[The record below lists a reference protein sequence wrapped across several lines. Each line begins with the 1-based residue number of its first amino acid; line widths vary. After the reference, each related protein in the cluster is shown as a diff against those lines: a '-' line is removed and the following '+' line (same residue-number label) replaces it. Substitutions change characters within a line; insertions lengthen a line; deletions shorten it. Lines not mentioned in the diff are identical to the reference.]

1 MQYFRFSVGSIA
13 TLFEITFLVV
23 SLWLSAF
30 GQRLKPDSYQPSAII
45 YMNFSSKLIENAVES
60 FASLPGIGRKT
71 ALRLTLHLVGSDLKE
86 TEQIAESI
94 LNMRRNIQHCTICHN
109 LSDEPICN
117 VCSDK
122 RRERHLVCVV
132 ESIRDVMAIEDT
144 SQYRGLYH
152 VLGGLINPL
161 EGIGPSELEIDSLLQ
176 RVADGEIKEIIL
188 AISPTIEG
196 DTTMY
201 YITKK
206 LKDYDVKV
214 SSIARGVSFGG
225 ELEYA
230 DEVTLGRSIV
240 ARVPYRLNG
249 E

>member
-1 MQYFRFSVGSIA
+1 
-13 TLFEITFLVV
+13 
-23 SLWLSAF
+23 
-30 GQRLKPDSYQPSAII
+30 
-45 YMNFSSKLIENAVES
+45 MNFSSKLIENAVEA
-60 FASLPGIGRKT
+60 FASLPGIGKKT
-71 ALRLTLHLVGSDLKE
+71 ALRLTLHLVNQDVQNA
-86 TEQIAESI
+86 EQFAEGI
-94 LNMRRNIQHCTICHN
+94 LNMRRNIKHCSICHN
-109 LSDEPICN
+109 LSDDSICN
-117 VCSDK
+117 VCADK
-122 RRERHLVCVV
+122 RRDRGIVCVV

-161 EGIGPSELEIDSLLQ
+161 EGIGPSELEIDSLLT
-176 RVADGEIKEIIL
+176 RTAEGEIKEIIL

-206 LKDYDVKV
+206 LKDSAVRV

-240 ARVPYRLNG
+240 ARIPYKLNS

>member
-1 MQYFRFSVGSIA
+1 M
-13 TLFEITFLVV
+13 
-23 SLWLSAF
+23 
-30 GQRLKPDSYQPSAII
+30 D
-45 YMNFSSKLIENAVES
+45 FSSKLIGQAVEA

-71 ALRLTLHLVGSDLKE
+71 ALRLTLHLVGKE
-86 TEQIAESI
+86 AENTEQFAAAI
-94 LNMRRNIQHCTICHN
+94 LNMRRNIQHCSICHN
-109 LSDEPICN
+109 LSDEAVCN
-117 VCSDK
+117 VCADK
-122 RRERHLVCVV
+122 RRDRSLVCVV

-144 SQYRGLYH
+144 AQYRGLYH

-161 EGIGPSELEIDSLLQ
+161 EGIGPGELSIGSLQQ
-176 RVADGEIKEIIL
+176 RVAEGEIKEIIL

-196 DTTMY
+196 DTTMF

-206 LKDYDVKV
+206 LKDSGVGV

-240 ARVPYRLNG
+240 ARVPYKLNND
-249 E
+249 

>member
-1 MQYFRFSVGSIA
+1 M
-13 TLFEITFLVV
+13 
-23 SLWLSAF
+23 
-30 GQRLKPDSYQPSAII
+30 D
-45 YMNFSSKLIENAVES
+45 MNFSSKLIEQSVEA

-71 ALRLTLHLVGSDLKE
+71 ALRLTLHLVGKPPE
-86 TEQIAESI
+86 TSEQFAEAVV
-94 LNMRRNIQHCTICHN
+94 NMRRRIQHCTICHN
-109 LSDEPICN
+109 LSDEPICE
-117 VCSDK
+117 VCADK
-122 RRERHLVCVV
+122 RRDRSMVCVV

-161 EGIGPSELEIDSLLQ
+161 EGIGPSELTIDSLLQ
-176 RVADGEIKEIIL
+176 RVASGEIREIIL

-196 DTTMY
+196 DTTMF

-206 LKDYDVKV
+206 LKDSGISV

-240 ARVPYRLNG
+240 ARVPYKLSN

>member
-1 MQYFRFSVGSIA
+1 
-13 TLFEITFLVV
+13 
-23 SLWLSAF
+23 
-30 GQRLKPDSYQPSAII
+30 
-45 YMNFSSKLIENAVES
+45 MNFSSKLIEQSVEA

-71 ALRLTLHLVGSDLKE
+71 ALRLTLHLVGKSPE
-86 TEQIAESI
+86 VTEQFAEAI
-94 LNMRRNIQHCTICHN
+94 VKMRRGIQHCTICHN
-109 LSDEPICN
+109 LSDEP
-117 VCSDK
+117 VCQVCAD
-122 RRERHLVCVV
+122 RRRDRSLVCVV

-161 EGIGPSELEIDSLLQ
+161 EGIGPGELTIDSLLH
-176 RVADGEIKEIIL
+176 RIADGAEIREIIL

-196 DTTMY
+196 DTTMF

-206 LKDYDVKV
+206 LKGSPVSV

-240 ARVPYRLNG
+240 ARIPYKLSS

>member
-1 MQYFRFSVGSIA
+1 
-13 TLFEITFLVV
+13 
-23 SLWLSAF
+23 
-30 GQRLKPDSYQPSAII
+30 
-45 YMNFSSKLIENAVES
+45 MNFSSKLIEQSVEA
-60 FASLPGIGRKT
+60 FASLPGIGKKT
-71 ALRLTLHLVGSDLKE
+71 ALRLTLHLVNRE
-86 TEQIAESI
+86 PEATERFAEAL
-94 LNMRRNIQHCTICHN
+94 LNLRRNIQHCSICHN
-109 LSDEPICN
+109 LSDQPVCQI
-117 VCSDK
+117 CSDT
-122 RRERHLVCVV
+122 RRDRSLVCVV

-161 EGIGPSELEIDSLLQ
+161 EGIGPGDLALDSLLM
-176 RVADGEIKEIIL
+176 RVTQGETREVIL

-196 DTTMY
+196 ETTMFY
-201 YITKK
+201 LSKK
-206 LKDYDVKV
+206 LKTAGVTI

-240 ARVPYRLNG
+240 ARIPYYTN

>member
-1 MQYFRFSVGSIA
+1 
-13 TLFEITFLVV
+13 
-23 SLWLSAF
+23 
-30 GQRLKPDSYQPSAII
+30 
-45 YMNFSSKLIENAVES
+45 MNFSSKLIEQSVEA

-71 ALRLTLHLVGSDLKE
+71 ALRLTLHLVGKSPE
-86 TEQIAESI
+86 TAEQFAEAI
-94 LNMRRNIQHCTICHN
+94 VNMRRRIQHCTICHN
-109 LSDEPICN
+109 LSDEPTCQ
-117 VCSDK
+117 VCADK
-122 RRERHLVCVV
+122 RRDRSLVCVV

-161 EGIGPSELEIDSLLQ
+161 EGIGPSELTIDSLLQ
-176 RVADGEIKEIIL
+176 RVAPQGSTDGEILEIIL

-196 DTTMY
+196 DTTMF

-206 LKDYDVKV
+206 LKDSGISV

-240 ARVPYRLNG
+240 ARVPYKLSN

>member
-1 MQYFRFSVGSIA
+1 MNLQN
-13 TLFEITFLVV
+13 
-23 SLWLSAF
+23 
-30 GQRLKPDSYQPSAII
+30 
-45 YMNFSSKLIENAVES
+45 MNFSSKLIAQSVEA

-71 ALRLTLHLVGSDLKE
+71 ALRLTLHLVGKSPE
-86 TEQIAESI
+86 TAEQFSEAIV
-94 LNMRRNIQHCTICHN
+94 NMRRRIQHCSICHN
-109 LSDEPICN
+109 LSDEPICE
-117 VCSDK
+117 VCADK
-122 RRERHLVCVV
+122 RRDRSLVCVV

-161 EGIGPSELEIDSLLQ
+161 EGVGPSELTIDSLLL
-176 RVADGEIKEIIL
+176 RVSPQGQAESEIREIIL

-196 DTTMY
+196 DTTMF

-206 LKDYDVKV
+206 LKDSGVSV

-240 ARVPYRLNG
+240 ARVPYKLSN

>member
-1 MQYFRFSVGSIA
+1 
-13 TLFEITFLVV
+13 
-23 SLWLSAF
+23 
-30 GQRLKPDSYQPSAII
+30 
-45 YMNFSSKLIENAVES
+45 MNFSSKLIENAVEA

-71 ALRLTLHLVGSDLKE
+71 ALRLTLHLVGQELKE
-86 TEQIAESI
+86 TELFAEGVLKMRQQIK
-94 LNMRRNIQHCTICHN
+94 HCSICHN
-109 LSDEPICN
+109 LSDDDTCH
-117 VCSDK
+117 VCKDK
-122 RRERHLVCVV
+122 RRDRSLVCVV

-161 EGIGPSELEIDSLLQ
+161 DGIGPSELEIDSLLV
-176 RVADGEIKEIIL
+176 RANSDEIKEIIL

-196 DTTMY
+196 DTTMF

-206 LKDYDVKV
+206 LRDSGVKV

-240 ARVPYRLNG
+240 ARMPYKLNN